1 MPSWLRL
8 QFKVGAGVSLILIGW
23 CKVKMFT
30 TQLLLKGSNQQT
42 WKSFFFSFKKKASVS
57 VFGGHVR
64 EGVTAVAEA
73 VVGIAEQ
80 TI

>member
-23 CKVKMFT
+23 FKDVYHPIITKR
-30 TQLLLKGSNQQT
+30 NQSANMQT
-42 WKSFFFSFKKKASVS
+42 WKSFFSFKKKVSVS
-57 VFGGHVR
+57 VFSGHVR
-64 EGVTAVAEA
+64 EGVTPVAEA

>member
-1 MPSWLRL
+1 
-8 QFKVGAGVSLILIGW
+8 
-23 CKVKMFT
+23 MFT

-42 WKSFFFSFKKKASVS
+42 WNSFFFSFKKKASVS